1 MEIEDILTELFDKSI
16 LLKDGDNHDGIN
28 DLLSGL
34 SGCIV
39 VIQDADF
46 KQWVSEYTSYW
57 LNPGNLSGN
66 IEAFREETSEL
77 LIGYRDITS
86 GDFEL

>member
-16 LLKDGDNHDGIN
+16 VLKDGDNHDGIYG
-28 DLLSGL
+28 LLSGL
-34 SGCIV
+34 NGCIV
-39 VIQDADF
+39 LIQDDDF